1 MDKAMLSTGT
11 KLYGD
16 KMKANDVN
24 TLKGP
29 KR

>member
-1 MDKAMLSTGT
+1 MLSTGT

-16 KMKANDVN
+16 KMKAKDVN